1 MYRSTQELWGP
12 RHGSRPPCFS
22 HVRLA
27 RLPWLTNVTLC
38 AHERVAPL
46 ASTCVYVRS
55 SGATEQVPEMYFHE
69 GAEDPRGKQLI
80 LREEKPDGLCA
91 EPSVKM
97 WSSEE
102 RTPVPLRLMSCP
114 WTLLGRGESSVKVQE
129 SSECKSA
136 CMKRAFPWKLSKV
149 LVVLWIG

>member
-1 MYRSTQELWGP
+1 MKSKEGEEEENKLLNLRNKNERCIAQPRSCERP

-69 GAEDPRGKQLI
+69 GAEDPPGKQLI

-91 EPSVKM
+91 EPSVKV

-114 WTLLGRGESSVKVQE
+114 
-129 SSECKSA
+129 
-136 CMKRAFPWKLSKV
+136 
-149 LVVLWIG
+149 

>member
-1 MYRSTQELWGP
+1 MKSKEGEEEENKLLNLRNKNERRIAQARNCERR
-12 RHGSRPPCFS
+12 RHGSPPPPPRFS

-27 RLPWLTNVTLC
+27 WLPRLTNVTLC

-55 SGATEQVPEMYFHE
+55 SGATEQIPEMYFHE
-69 GAEDPRGKQLI
+69 GAEDPPGKQLI

-91 EPSVKM
+91 EPSVKV

-102 RTPVPLRLMSCP
+102 RTPVALRLMSCP
-114 WTLLGRGESSVKVQE
+114 
-129 SSECKSA
+129 
-136 CMKRAFPWKLSKV
+136 
-149 LVVLWIG
+149 